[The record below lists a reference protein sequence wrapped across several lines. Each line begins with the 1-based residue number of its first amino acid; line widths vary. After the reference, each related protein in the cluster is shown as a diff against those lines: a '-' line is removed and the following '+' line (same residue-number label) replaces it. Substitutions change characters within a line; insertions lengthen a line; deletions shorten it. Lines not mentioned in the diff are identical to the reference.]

1 MTDHIRVSLE
11 EGVLTLTFARPE
23 KKNALTNAMYEVVV
37 REMNRAEKDP
47 QVRAVLLQAD
57 GDMFTAGNDIGDF
70 AAVATGAAPERSI
83 GASPFLLA
91 LAHLTKPLVAAVQ
104 GNAVGVG
111 TTMLLHCDMVFIAE
125 GAKLTTPFVN
135 LALVPEAASTWL
147 LPARIGYARAYAMF
161 ALGQPID
168 GKTAAQIG
176 IATEA
181 LPAGEVQK
189 RAREAAR
196 ALTTKPAGSLR
207 AMKMLMRDVAAIK
220 AVMQREG
227 EEFQARLK
235 SPEAMEAFRAFAER
249 RPPDFSKVA

>member
-1 MTDHIRVSLE
+1 MTDHIRVAQ
-11 EGVLTLTFARPE
+11 EGGILTLTLARPE
-23 KKNALTNAMYEVVV
+23 KKNALTNAMYDAVV
-37 REMNRAEKDP
+37 REMNRADDDP
-47 QVRAVLLQAD
+47 AVRVVLLQAE

-70 AAVATGAAPERSI
+70 AAVATGAAPQRSI

-91 LAHLTKPLVAAVQ
+91 LAHLTKPLIAAVQ

-125 GAKLTTPFVN
+125 GAQLTTPFVN

-168 GKTAAQIG
+168 GKTAAHIG
-176 IATEA
+176 IATA
-181 LPAGEVQK
+181 AVPSAEVRK
-189 RAREAAR
+189 RALEAAR
-196 ALTTKPAGSLR
+196 ALALKPAGALR
-207 AMKMLMRDVAAIK
+207 AMKKLMRDVETIK

-235 SPEAMEAFRAFAER
+235 SPEAIEAFRAFAEK

>member
-1 MTDHIRVSLE
+1 MTDHVRVVQE
-11 EGVLTLTFARPE
+11 AGILTLTFTRPE

-37 REMNRAEKDP
+37 REMNRADHDP
-47 QVRAVLLQAD
+47 AVRVVLLQAE

-70 AAVATGAAPERSI
+70 AAVATGAAPQRSI

-91 LAHLTKPLVAAVQ
+91 LAHLTKPLIAAVQ

-125 GAKLTTPFVN
+125 GAQLTTPFVN

-168 GKTAAQIG
+168 GKTAAEIG
-176 IATEA
+176 IATSA
-181 LPAGEVQK
+181 LPASEVRK
-189 RAREAAR
+189 RALEAAR
-196 ALTTKPAGSLR
+196 ALASKPAGALR
-207 AMKMLMRDVAAIK
+207 AMKRLMRDVETIK

-235 SPEAMEAFRAFAER
+235 SPEAMEAFRAFAEK
-249 RPPDFSKVA
+249 RPPDFGKVA

>member
-1 MTDHIRVSLE
+1 MTQHIHVAQDA
-11 EGVLTLTFARPE
+11 GVLTLTFARPE

-37 REMNRAEKDP
+37 REMNRAENDP
-47 QVRAVLLQAD
+47 EIRAVVLQAE

-70 AAVATGAAPERSI
+70 AAVATGAEPTRSI

-91 LAHLTKPLVAAVQ
+91 LAHLTKPLIAAVQ

-176 IATEA
+176 IATA
-181 LPAGEVQK
+181 AVPAPEVQK
-189 RAREAAR
+189 RALEAAR
-196 ALTTKPAGSLR
+196 ALAAKPAGALR
-207 AMKMLMRDVAAIK
+207 AMKKLMRDVETIK

-227 EEFQARLK
+227 DEFQARLK
-235 SPEAMEAFRAFAER
+235 SPEAIEAFRAFAER

>member
-1 MTDHIRVSLE
+1 MTDHVRVTE
-11 EGVLTLTFARPE
+11 NAGVLTLTLARPE
-23 KKNALTNAMYEVVV
+23 KKNALTNAMYETIV
-37 REMNRAEKDP
+37 RELNRGDKDSK
-47 QVRAVLLQAD
+47 VRAILIQAE

-70 AAVATGAAPERSI
+70 AAVASGKTPERSI
-83 GASPFLLA
+83 SASPFLLA
-91 LAHLTKPLVAAVQ
+91 LAHLSKPLIAAVQ

-125 GAKLTTPFVN
+125 NAQLTTPFVN
-135 LALVPEAASTWL
+135 LALVPEAASSWL
-147 LPARIGYARAYAMF
+147 MPARIGYARAFAMF

-176 IATEA
+176 IATA
-181 LPAGEVQK
+181 AVPAAEVQK
-189 RAREAAR
+189 RALEAAR
-196 ALTTKPAGSLR
+196 ALTTRPAGALQ
-207 AMKMLMRDVAAIK
+207 AMKKLMRDVETIK